1 MAGVGGQSLVDVA
14 IDGKC
19 DDRAE
24 NHHQADSG
32 RVPSLSH
39 RRGQIVVEADTNS
52 YRPLC
57 EKSAAQSLPRRKT
70 NAMACNL
77 SEGIDALTAAALG
90 ALQGLTEFLPV
101 SSSGHVA
108 IGARFFD
115 IRESSLA
122 LVILL
127 HLGTLLATVILFRR
141 DIALLAAE
149 AMAALRDPTR
159 LRTTVEGRALVGIAI
174 VTLITAV
181 IGLLLRS
188 VAEAFAE
195 DLHLV
200 GYGFLVS
207 AAFLLASAFA
217 AGASEEVSWRQA
229 AGIGLAQGV
238 AVLPGVSRSGVTIAV
253 AMLLGVQS
261 NAAFRFS
268 FLVSLPAIAGAAA
281 YEASGAEGLGSLGP
295 EAWVG
300 GLTALVT
307 GYVALVILQRIIL
320 VGRMWTFA
328 IYLLP
333 LGLFLVTR

>member
-1 MAGVGGQSLVDVA
+1 M
-14 IDGKC
+14 
-19 DDRAE
+19 
-24 NHHQADSG
+24 
-32 RVPSLSH
+32 
-39 RRGQIVVEADTNS
+39 S
-52 YRPLC
+52 YD
-57 EKSAAQSLPRRKT
+57 
-70 NAMACNL
+70 L
-77 SEGIDALTAAALG
+77 SEGIDALTAATLG

-108 IGARFFD
+108 MGAQFFD

-141 DIALLAAE
+141 DIASLAAE
-149 AMAALRDPTR
+149 AIAAVRDPHR
-159 LRTTVEGRALVGIAI
+159 LRTTAEGRTLVGIAI

-181 IGLLLRS
+181 VGLLLRN
-188 VAEAFAE
+188 VAGAFAE

-207 AAFLLASAFA
+207 AAFLLASGVAK
-217 AGASEEVSWRQA
+217 GSSDEVSWGQA
-229 AGIGLAQGV
+229 VGIGLAQGV
-238 AVLPGVSRSGVTIAV
+238 AVLPGISRSGVTIAV

-268 FLVSLPAIAGAAA
+268 FLVSLPAIAGAAV

-307 GYVALVILQRIIL
+307 GYVALVILRHIIL

-333 LGLFLVTR
+333 LGLFLIAR